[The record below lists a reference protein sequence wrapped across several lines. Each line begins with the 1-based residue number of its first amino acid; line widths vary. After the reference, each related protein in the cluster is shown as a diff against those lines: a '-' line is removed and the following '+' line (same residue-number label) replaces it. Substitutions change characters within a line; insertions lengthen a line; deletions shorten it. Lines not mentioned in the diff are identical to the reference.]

1 MGYRLILEKLNVEK
15 LSVATRDAIAKTLVA
30 IQFFMLAAI
39 AIVGITKVHAKAHTY
54 LGMEIGLVALGLL
67 IIASAGFALRPSLR
81 ISPIPKDNS
90 PLIENG
96 IYRRVRHPMYLG
108 VILIGCGMAG
118 YADSWISWILELVL
132 IIDLNIKARFED
144 ALLREIHPE
153 SMHYQ
158 MHVSRILPCMSGS
171 CRTNCISQ

>member
-1 MGYRLILEKLNVEK
+1 MGYSLNVEK
-15 LSVATRDAIAKTLVA
+15 LSIATRDVIAKTLA
-30 IQFFMLAAI
+30 AMQFLMLAAI
-39 AIVGITKVHAKAHTY
+39 ALDALTKVHAKTHSY
-54 LGMEIGLVALGLL
+54 LGMEIGLVVLGLL
-67 IIASAGFALRPSLR
+67 VIGSAGVALRPSLR

-90 PLIENG
+90 PLIETG

-118 YADSWISWILELVL
+118 YGDSWISWLLELVL

-158 MHVSRILPCMSGS
+158 IHVSRILPCLGGS
-171 CRTNCISQ
+171 CRTNCGIE